1 MISYNIKFP
10 LTDSPDTNTYFST
23 NQVSKDALTSDL
35 LLLLLT
41 QRGERYMMPQF
52 GTGLLKYVFEMNDQN
67 SASDIEEEIK
77 NTVSLY
83 IPALKITKVTFNWN
97 IDDNGNPI
105 PETQINVNI
114 LFQYSQDNFFENGS
128 LDLSF

>member
-1 MISYNIKFP
+1 MTSYNIKFP
-10 LTDSPDTNTYFST
+10 LTDSPDTNTYFAT
-23 NQVSKDALTSDL
+23 NQISKDALTSDL
-35 LLLLLT
+35 LFLLLT
-41 QRGERYMMPQF
+41 QKGERYYNPGF
-52 GTGLLKYVFEMNDQN
+52 GTNLLKFVFEPLD
-67 SASDIEEEIK
+67 STSTGDIEQEIK
-77 NTVSLY
+77 DTVSLY

-97 IDDNGNPI
+97 FDDNGNPI